1 MKQAEL
7 TKYLF
12 TVQGFY
18 YGQWEDET
26 TEETRIEALCRL
38 KEYRTNMPEY
48 IHRLVKTKEETER
61 TIE

>member
-1 MKQAEL
+1 MKQAKL
-7 TKYLF
+7 IKYLF

-18 YGQWEDET
+18 CGQWEDET

-61 TIE
+61 TKQ

>member
-1 MKQAEL
+1 MKQKKT

-26 TEETRIEALCRL
+26 TEETRTEAVQRL
-38 KEYRTNMPEY
+38 KEYRANMPEY
-48 IHRLVKTKEETER
+48 VHRLTKTKEQTKGQ
-61 TIE
+61 